1 MATLQEIADKNPNC
15 GNTNAD
21 TGSLGCNIEFGTP
34 LHGIAMRKGF
44 IIPKDTVFDKTYID
58 AQTQIG
64 VFIPVMEADSFEE
77 LSSEDAF
84 NTNSR
89 GVDRLSVPGLPKY
102 KLTYQSGHH
111 FYKQISKLTS
121 FKSLDFIF
129 ADDEGNWRVAVNANG
144 DFTGFTC
151 GQVTAMMTKTKV
163 QGGDPE
169 SKSITVQMLD
179 RQQWDRDYAI
189 LERSSLTFSPAD
201 IDGPNGVEIS
211 VNPIAAVDTTIVFR
225 AILSNDRITPV
236 EGLTET
242 DFLITANGTA
252 VVPTSITEGLN
263 GEYTATVT
271 AQAANAKIVVSTFDS
286 TLQTIAIV
294 SEGVIYKGISA
305 PVVVSA

>member
-21 TGSLGCNIEFGTP
+21 TGTLGCQTEFGTP
-34 LHGIAMRKGF
+34 LHAIGIRKGF
-44 IIPKDTVFDKTYID
+44 VIPKATIFDKTYID
-58 AQTQIG
+58 AQTQVG
-64 VFIPVMEADSFEE
+64 NFIPIMEADSFEE
-77 LSSEDAF
+77 LSSEDTF

-129 ADDEGNWRVAVNANG
+129 GDGEGNWRIAVNGDG
-144 DFTGFTC
+144 DFIGFSC

-169 SKSITVQMLD
+169 SKSIMIQMLD
-179 RQQWDRDYAI
+179 REQWDRNYAI

-201 IDGPNGVEIS
+201 IDGPNGVEFK
-211 VNPIAAVDTTIVFR
+211 VNPIAPLDTTIVFKVVL
-225 AILSNDRITPV
+225 AGDRVTPV
-236 EGLTET
+236 EGLVMS
-242 DFLITANGTA
+242 DFLITGDGAPI
-252 VVPTSITEGLN
+252 VPTGVTEGAE
-263 GEYTATVT
+263 GEYTATIT
-271 AQAANAKIVVSTFDS
+271 AQPSGKKIVISTFDP

-294 SEGVIYKGISA
+294 TDGVIYKGISGVTIVA
-305 PVVVSA
+305 